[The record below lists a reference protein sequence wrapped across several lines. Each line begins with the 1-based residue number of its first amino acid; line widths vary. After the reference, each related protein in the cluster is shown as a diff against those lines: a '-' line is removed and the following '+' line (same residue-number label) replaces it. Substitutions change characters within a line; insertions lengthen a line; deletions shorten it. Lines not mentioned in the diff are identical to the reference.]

1 MSVPK
6 LSKNRLFFM
15 IYRIN
20 NELSLMSKV
29 FKLGIT
35 KDNNKQI
42 EEVSSIEVLANKG
55 VVGDRHFDEYNDPY
69 NQLTLIEAENID
81 YYNTKY
87 GLDIP
92 YKDFRRNVVTKGI
105 QLNDLIGKKIKIGNV
120 EVEGVDLCRPCRHL
134 TEVLNQDNIL
144 KEFLRR
150 GGLRCQILTSSQ
162 ININDDIKVLD

>member
-1 MSVPK
+1 
-6 LSKNRLFFM
+6 
-15 IYRIN
+15 
-20 NELSLMSKV
+20 MSKV

-35 KDNNKQI
+35 KDSNKEI

-120 EVEGVDLCRPCRHL
+120 EVEGIDLCRPCRHL
-134 TEVLNQDNIL
+134 TEVLNQSNIL

-150 GGLRCQILTSSQ
+150 GGLRCQILNSST
-162 ININDDIKVLD
+162 INVDDEIKVIS